1 MTDDPKSSETSDD
14 GAPFGSVLGRHEA
27 AALGILI
34 FCAALFRVL
43 RWSATAV
50 MFNDGPVFIGVAEA
64 MAAGEWARALNHEY
78 HPLFPALIAA
88 VHSLIGDWE
97 LAGVVVSVIGGTA
110 AVACLYGFVRAAFGR
125 TTAFV
130 AAAIL
135 AVHPYVIKFS
145 GDVQSEGLYLG
156 LFLGAVWALWL
167 ALRNASLRAASV
179 AGLLCGLAYLTRPEG
194 IGLLVVGGALAAWQA
209 LRGSWSRRR
218 LVAWGALLFLS
229 TALVGGPYVA
239 WIRADSGVWSLT
251 QKKSVGWVTGL
262 SGPPARYAR
271 EEAAVPPEPE
281 RAVVPPSTTAQ
292 TTEQAPQR
300 SEEAPEPSPVARGI
314 SRYADALVDLA
325 HSNLQALGPELFVI
339 LLAGGLIG
347 RWRKLSLRGL
357 FVLGVVG
364 LYGLVLFE
372 LTLNVGY
379 VSTRHALPPVTV
391 ALGHV
396 AAALLAVAGVFSGS
410 KSKVALALILIALT
424 GVGLLRSLRPDRTDS
439 VAERRAA
446 EWLRAENL
454 PPGGVA
460 VHRRRI
466 AYYAGAPAVK
476 IPDKPPKNVIV
487 KMRKWGAE
495 YLIVSD
501 EDIADYPWLAKALPE
516 RAQLLHREEANG
528 VTAFVYRL
536 LRKRKPIPTVEPLRP

>member
-1 MTDDPKSSETSDD
+1 MTDDPKSSETSDE
-14 GAPFGSVLGRHEA
+14 GAPFASALGRHEA
-27 AALGILI
+27 AALGILLI
-34 FCAALFRVL
+34 CAALFRVL

-64 MAAGEWARALNHEY
+64 MAEGDWARALSHEY

-88 VHSLIGDWE
+88 FHLLIGDWE
-97 LAGVVVSVIGGTA
+97 LAGVAVNVIGGTA
-110 AVACLYGFVRAAFGR
+110 AVACLYGFARAAFGR
-125 TTAFV
+125 TTAFA

-135 AVHPYVIKFS
+135 TVHPYAVKFC

-167 ALRNASLRAASV
+167 ALRSAGLGAAFV

-194 IGLLVVGGALAAWQA
+194 IGLLAVGGALAVWHV
-209 LRGSWSRRR
+209 LRGHWPRRR
-218 LVAWGALLFLS
+218 AAAWGALLFLT
-229 TALVGGPYVA
+229 TASVAGPYVA
-239 WIRADSGVWSLT
+239 WIRAETGVWSLT

-262 SGPPARYAR
+262 SGPPARFAPK
-271 EEAAVPPEPE
+271 EESAPAEPD
-281 RAVVPPSTTAQ
+281 RTAMPPSTPAESTV
-292 TTEQAPQR
+292 EPQQPD
-300 SEEAPEPSPVARGI
+300 SVVRGF
-314 SRYADALVDLA
+314 SRYRIALVDLI
-325 HSNLQALGPELFVI
+325 HTNLQALGPELFAI

-347 RWRKLSLRGL
+347 RWKRLSLRGV
-357 FVLGVVG
+357 FVLMVVG
-364 LYGLVLFE
+364 IYGLLLFQ
-372 LTLNVGY
+372 LALNVGY
-379 VSTRHALPPVTV
+379 VSTRHALAPVAV

-396 AAALLAVAGVFSGS
+396 GAALLALSGAFSVS
-410 KSKVALALILIALT
+410 RRKLALALLLIALT
-424 GVGLLRSLRPDRTDS
+424 GLGLSRSLRPDRTDS
-439 VAERRAA
+439 IAERRAA
-446 EWLRAENL
+446 EWLGSQDL

-495 YLIVSD
+495 YLIISD
-501 EDIADYPWLAKALPE
+501 EDVADYPWLAEALPV

-528 VTAFVYRL
+528 VTASVYRL
-536 LRKRKPIPTVEPLRP
+536 LRKRKPSAERGPPLP